1 MKALAIFLML
11 PGAGFAQGFG
21 DPPAVEVAGLT
32 AQAIETD
39 ACINDQVTKGPGGL
53 VTRAAR
59 SCIGR
64 SARLCAAEPAVCSG
78 LEQAYWDWR
87 IARTY
92 MGLQA
97 WVADL
102 PVDVAGDDLRAS
114 VANPATATANV
125 ALECALRVGQNGG
138 TGSPDQDIATCEMR
152 ETALIALELEFTVR
166 QACDG
171 AVRGAFAA
179 FCEGDP
185 E

>member
-1 MKALAIFLML
+1 MKALAVLLML
-11 PGAGFAQGFG
+11 PGAGFAQSFG
-21 DPPAVEVAGLT
+21 EPPAVEVAGLT

-78 LEQAYWDWR
+78 FEQAYWDWR

-92 MGLQA
+92 AGLQA

-102 PVDVAGDDLRAS
+102 PEDIAGDDLRAS

-125 ALECALRVGQNGG
+125 TLECALRVGQNSGADA
-138 TGSPDQDIATCEMR
+138 PEQDIATCEMR

-179 FCEGDP
+179 FCEREP